1 MKLIADK
8 QLRGIHG
15 NVEVGDEFEAEAE
28 RAVQLIAAKAAHPAP
43 KAVERATVD
52 EGGVEKAA
60 DVPEPQRKMPTKPVN
75 PAPEPK
81 PEPKPKAKPKPKPKA
96 KKKAAP
102 RP

>member
-81 PEPKPKAKPKPKPKA
+81 PKPKPKA
-96 KKKAAP
+96 KKKAAKKKAAP

>member
-43 KAVERATVD
+43 KAVERADAD

-60 DVPEPQRKMPTKPVN
+60 DAPPPPQRKMPTKPVN

-81 PEPKPKAKPKPKPKA
+81 PKPKPKA
-96 KKKAAP
+96 KKKAAKKKAAP